1 MHDSEP
7 FVSVPLQRY
16 GELLRKEQ
24 RLEILTQALAGN
36 DPRYPKN
43 PRAKEEPSGRKIS
56 PEYLFS
62 I

>member
-1 MHDSEP
+1 MHDPEP

-24 RLEILTQALAGN
+24 RLEILTQTLAGK

-43 PRAKEEPSGRKIS
+43 PLAKEEP
-56 PEYLFS
+56 PAWPV
-62 I
+62 

>member
-1 MHDSEP
+1 MHDPAP
-7 FVSVPLQRY
+7 FVSVPLQRS

-43 PRAKEEPSGRKIS
+43 SRAKEEP
-56 PEYLFS
+56 PAWPV
-62 I
+62 